1 VTERLVVDMAASR
14 ITGQDRHIR
23 LAPEVNRVLYVRNLP
38 YDISD
43 EDMYGIFGRY
53 GAIRQ
58 VRVGDTQQTKG
69 TAFVVYEDIYD
80 ARNAQV
86 KLSGFNLQNRYL
98 VVTFHQESKRATKMS
113 IEEQQEELR
122 QMQRAEAK

>member
-1 VTERLVVDMAASR
+1 MAASQR
-14 ITGQDRHIR
+14 NQDKHIR
-23 LAPEVNRVLYVRNLP
+23 LAPEVNRILYVRNLP

-58 VRVGDTQQTKG
+58 VRMGDSDGTKG

-86 KLSGFNLQNRYL
+86 KLSGYNLQNRYL
-98 VVTFHQESKRATKMS
+98 MVNFHKEKGARRGAMSVEDEERELEKLRAAS
-113 IEEQQEELR
+113 GR
-122 QMQRAEAK
+122 GR

>member
-1 VTERLVVDMAASR
+1 MARSGA
-14 ITGQDRHIR
+14 QEKNIR

-58 VRVGDTQQTKG
+58 VRMGDTQQTKG
-69 TAFVVYEDIYD
+69 TAFVVYEDIFD
-80 ARNAQV
+80 ARNAQGQ
-86 KLSGFNLQNRYL
+86 LSGYNLKNRYL
-98 VVTFHQESKRATKMS
+98 VVNFHQEKKRATKLS
-113 IEEQQEELR
+113 LEEQQEELR
-122 QMQRAEAK
+122 QMQRAAGVDGEQH